1 MRNQPR
7 WRAEKKTGLFLHEED
22 NMKTGKIKLWFFI
35 HLQCLLIVDLVDS
48 SSLPSTRSLS
58 ITSMVG
64 SQAVL
69 PCSWKDRL
77 GEAPTFCH
85 VQWATLSDTVFEQ
98 RGNDRYQAAEFR
110 GRVKVPEE
118 QLGSGDCSLI
128 ISDVQIGDT
137 GRYES
142 FMVVDGQRSRG
153 TRVFIQSVKLSVFDH
168 KSHQSRCPGGDL
180 VVDLHT
186 PRSVRLVFQGRNSSV
201 WSDVW
206 MRGDKNTRHLKKHP
220 LQEQLTIRNL
230 KKSDEGT
237 YKVLDG
243 QGLAVSTVQLS
254 VEENST
260 AARVDPMLEHRP
272 TGAAVHSRCSHLLL
286 VPLLVWSFHI
296 LHVF

>member
-1 MRNQPR
+1 MRNQPGR
-7 WRAEKKTGLFLHEED
+7 RAEKKTGLDLQED
-22 NMKTGKIKLWFFI
+22 IMKTGKIKLWFFL
-35 HLQCLLIVDLVDS
+35 HLQCLLTVDLVDS

-77 GEAPTFCH
+77 GEAPAFCH

-98 RGNDRYQAAEFR
+98 RGDDRYQAAEFR

-168 KSHQSRCPGGDL
+168 KSHQSGRPGGDL

-201 WSDVW
+201 WSDMW
-206 MRGDKNTRHLKKHP
+206 MRGDKNTWRLEKHP
-220 LQEQLTIRNL
+220 LLEQLTIRNL
-230 KKSDEGT
+230 KRSDEGT

-260 AARVDPMLEHRP
+260 AARVNLMLENRP
-272 TGAAVHSRCSHLLL
+272 TDAAVHSSCSHLLL
-286 VPLLVWSFHI
+286 VSLLVWSFHI